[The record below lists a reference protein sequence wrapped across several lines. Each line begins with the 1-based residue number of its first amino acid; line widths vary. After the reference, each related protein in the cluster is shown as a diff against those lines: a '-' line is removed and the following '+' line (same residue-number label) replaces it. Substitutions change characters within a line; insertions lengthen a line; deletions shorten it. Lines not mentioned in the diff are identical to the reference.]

1 MMNLYYRG
9 YAIHEDIRAI
19 CYTIS
24 GCRPDRI
31 ELGNSVTAKEA
42 MRWVDRHV
50 ARRAAERWID
60 RDVARRTNKG
70 QTRPS
75 QHAML

>member
-9 YAIHEDIRAI
+9 YMIHEDIRSI
-19 CYTIS
+19 CYTVF

-42 MRWVDRHV
+42 MRSVDRHV
-50 ARRAAERWID
+50 GRRAAEQWLD
-60 RDVARRTNKG
+60 RDVARRTNNN
-70 QTRPS
+70 QTLPS